1 MASGNFCF
9 SVFDM
14 GHADKGLE
22 DSTNLRAFCVWK
34 RSIGDK
40 RRNRSKRNKT
50 KSSGYAGVLY
60 GKRRKKRNIGR
71 VSKGVL
77 HSVPKFEL
85 EHEGKVEKQGNK
97 TGGFY

>member
-9 SVFDM
+9 SVFDI
-14 GHADKGLE
+14 GHADKGLG
-22 DSTNLRAFCVWK
+22 DSTNLRVFRVWK
-34 RSIGDK
+34 RPSGDK

-60 GKRRKKRNIGR
+60 SKRRKKRNIGR

-77 HSVPKFEL
+77 HSVSQFKL

-97 TGGFY
+97 TCGFY